1 MCEGAGLGV
10 LFCFPLKVLCGRAL
24 KVSVSSPCTL
34 LPVVVLGPCPQS
46 VLTELSC
53 HCPPAGWDV
62 SGGSSAGINKEVL
75 CNPVRNW
82 SQYWLFST
90 WLLWSFLIGQELSW
104 HLNVTASSTGRNS
117 NCSHIFFCSPFL
129 LSCTHP
135 RPLPLSGGLKWWWLK
150 VCPARK
156 WLASLSNQQHLNS
169 FLPCIFSW
177 KWKIT
182 ANRAYLLKAVKIFL
196 TLPFK
201 YSCLCVLEGYHCICG
216 WNNIFKSISS
226 CSCGCLGSW

>member
-1 MCEGAGLGV
+1 MWGDWFRCLVSFSTEGTWQSSQGQYFVALV
-10 LFCFPLKVLCGRAL
+10 HSCLSLCWD
-24 KVSVSSPCTL
+24 
-34 LPVVVLGPCPQS
+34 PCPQS
-46 VLTELSC
+46 ALTGLSC
-53 HCPPAGWDV
+53 DCPPVGWEA
-62 SGGSSAGINKEVL
+62 SGGSSAGTNKDVL
-75 CNPVRNW
+75 CDHVRNW

-150 VCPARK
+150 VSPARK
-156 WLASLSNQQHLNS
+156 WLASLSNQRHLNS

-182 ANRAYLLKAVKIFL
+182 ANRAYLLKAVNF
-196 TLPFK
+196 F
-201 YSCLCVLEGYHCICG
+201 
-216 WNNIFKSISS
+216 
-226 CSCGCLGSW
+226 